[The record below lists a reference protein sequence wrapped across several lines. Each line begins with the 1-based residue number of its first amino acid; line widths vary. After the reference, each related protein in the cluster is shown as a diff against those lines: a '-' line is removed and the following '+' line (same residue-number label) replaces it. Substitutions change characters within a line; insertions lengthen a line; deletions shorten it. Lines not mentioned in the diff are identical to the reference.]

1 MLQPY
6 QNMDYEIIKRL
17 LKCRSKGLYITYP
30 YMKTPAV
37 ASAMNRM
44 FSSNYFRYWTT
55 EEQAESLTVP
65 ELKALLKASEQPQQ
79 GKKSDLINR
88 VLENLPTGQILNAA
102 GNMQLIRL
110 TEVGKEY
117 YTFLKN
123 ARIREY
129 DELVDSIRLFCL
141 QGNFNTAYHDM
152 CLYETRQFFKRG
164 LGIDW
169 EKHSQRPIPYDEQA
183 AAYQFMNGATKK
195 ATAATMIAYY
205 WLDSPSH
212 FRDYMNRHPENA
224 VDQEQLHYGHVVLC
238 ALRNLS
244 GYRYDD
250 IKEYKIILAD
260 DSCDCCKAHENKIYH
275 VSKAQIGVNCP
286 PFHVGCRCCIT
297 AVVRNADGTVV
308 EATVHERKSCY

>member
-1 MLQPY
+1 
-6 QNMDYEIIKRL
+6 
-17 LKCRSKGLYITYP
+17 
-30 YMKTPAV
+30 MKTPAV

-123 ARIREY
+123 AHIREY

-205 WLDSPSH
+205 WLGSPSH

-308 EATVHERKSCY
+308 EAAVHERKSCY